1 MILVL
6 SATKLLNTVLLQV
19 VSWDG
24 TTMHP
29 KMLKGLE
36 NLLRATDSLYNYSC
50 YSLLMECRLKLVQ
63 AYCLNRTFI
72 HVVQVQYVSGLG
84 TLQVVCMTC
93 SCQCLLLGCLSDTDL
108 CRRSPV
114 YGWRGMGFGQIAIN
128 KSHYESICIEIT
140 CPLATIA
147 CMQHEYSLVNTTS
160 CKL

>member
-63 AYCLNRTFI
+63 VYCLNSDI
-72 HVVQVQYVSGLG
+72 
-84 TLQVVCMTC
+84 CTC
-93 SCQCLLLGCLSDTDL
+93 SAGTICLRLRHTSGSMHDLQLPMLVARLSL
-108 CRRSPV
+108 RHRPLP
-114 YGWRGMGFGQIAIN
+114 Q
-128 KSHYESICIEIT
+128 IT
-140 CPLATIA
+140 CIRLERYGLWTN
-147 CMQHEYSLVNTTS
+147 CH
-160 CKL
+160 K